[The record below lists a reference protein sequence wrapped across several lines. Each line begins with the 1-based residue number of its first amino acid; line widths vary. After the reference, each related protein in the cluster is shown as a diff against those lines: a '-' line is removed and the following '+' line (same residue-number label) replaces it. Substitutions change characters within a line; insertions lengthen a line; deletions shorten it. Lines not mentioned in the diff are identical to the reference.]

1 MPAAEMSTVSTAPPI
16 RDVAL
21 SRRIRSQSSAPQ
33 KWAHSTPA
41 PMVPPMMSALATS
54 TMGEATLMPD
64 SGRSP
69 RNFPTTTAST
79 MLYSC

>member
-41 PMVPPMMSALATS
+41 PIGAADDECIGHVHD
-54 TMGEATLMPD
+54 GEATLMPD